1 MKPRCD
7 GQGRGS
13 VAPASPKL
21 GPSPRSEASY
31 SLNTRARAKCRA
43 WPQWAPPCTCPSS
56 NTNTSLLQGLGQV
69 LGYGPMGPP
78 ALPQLLQQSLPTAV
92 TRAKCRGS
100 PLLGLAPT
108 TMPHRRDNY
117 GQRARSHL
125 AQLPLQA
132 PCWESQG
139 RVAPAPVAG
148 SHQALFES

>member
-1 MKPRCD
+1 MAKGGVQSLLQAPN
-7 GQGRGS
+7 S
-13 VAPASPKL
+13 VQAPAARL
-21 GPSPRSEASY
+21 HTALIQEPSQVQGMAPMG
-31 SLNTRARAKCRA
+31 
-43 WPQWAPPCTCPSS
+43 PPCTCPSS
-56 NTNTSLLQGLGQV
+56 NTNTSPLQGLGQV